1 MLPGGQKGRFSSL
14 ARVSVGA
21 DLHVAS
27 PPEDAYHVWNQRY
40 LYPRFLAGVL
50 EVEELD
56 GTWSRWV
63 VERDGERCTLE
74 VETTDNVPRRLVA
87 WRDDGPGRPRTTV
100 RLMGPPAGPT
110 TVSVEVSW
118 HPQHSGA
125 AAVTEADQRLA
136 ELEADLR
143 GFREYLKSELG
154 GYVDTLRSLEQ
165 LPHTD

>member
-1 MLPGGQKGRFSSL
+1 MLRGGQKGRFWSM

-40 LYPRFLAGVL
+40 LYPRFLSGVL

-56 GTWSRWV
+56 ETWSRWL
-63 VERDGERCTLE
+63 VERSGQRYSLE

-100 RLMGPPAGPT
+100 RLSGPVGGPT
-110 TVSVEVSW
+110 VVSVEVSW
-118 HPQHSGA
+118 HPAHSGS
-125 AAVTEADQRLA
+125 AAVLEADHRLA

-143 GFREYLKSELG
+143 GFRDYLSSELG
-154 GYVDTLRSLEQ
+154 GYVDALRSLEQ